1 MSTIIE
7 SYNEWGRLRE
17 AMVGI
22 ADDLVVFDYIPAM
35 SWMTEWAIETGKKY
49 GGSKVE
55 EIEPEKV
62 QKLRGQIESFV
73 EALEKWGVKV
83 HRNIPL
89 RHKEEKD
96 FLDDTQKGCYLGG
109 GAGFFR
115 VIGNTVILMG
125 TNLRFPARRKQIY
138 SVRPVLEKL
147 IWDSDAK
154 YVSMPPASPHYSED
168 DIYLENGDIMLDGTN
183 VYVGISD
190 KASNKAGADWLQRF
204 LGTEYK
210 VYTIEKDPNV
220 FHLDCLC
227 SLTRPGLLTY
237 YPDFVGELPEP
248 LKGWDKIE
256 VYREE
261 GEEEAF
267 GSNTLTLDEN
277 TVIMAEQY
285 ERVAAEYR
293 ARGIETITLP
303 LDVSIEFG
311 AGARCLTGIL
321 RRDP

>member
-1 MSTIIE
+1 MSTIIG

-22 ADDLVVFDYIPAM
+22 ADDLVFLEYMPAM
-35 SWMTEWAIETGKKY
+35 SWMTEWAIEAGKKY

-55 EIEPEKV
+55 EIAPEKV
-62 QKLRGQIESFV
+62 QKLREQIERFV

-89 RHKEEKD
+89 RYKEEKE
-96 FLDDTQKGCYLGG
+96 FLDNTQKGCYLGG

-115 VIGNTVILMG
+115 VIGKTVILMG

-147 IWDSDAK
+147 IADSDAR

-168 DIYLENGDIMLDGTN
+168 DIYLENGDIMVDGTN

-204 LGTEYK
+204 LGAEYK
-210 VYTIEKDPNV
+210 VYIIEKDPDV

-248 LKGWDKIE
+248 LRGWDKIE

-267 GSNTLTLDEN
+267 GANTLTLDEN
-277 TVIMAEQY
+277 TVILAEQY

-311 AGARCLTGIL
+311 AGSRCLTGIL